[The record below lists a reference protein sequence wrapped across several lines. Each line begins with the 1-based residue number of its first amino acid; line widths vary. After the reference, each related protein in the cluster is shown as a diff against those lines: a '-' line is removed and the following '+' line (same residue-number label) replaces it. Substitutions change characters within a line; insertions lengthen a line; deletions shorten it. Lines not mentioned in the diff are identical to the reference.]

1 MGQAETN
8 ASKRCRLQAARHRC
22 RLFRNN
28 SGMFY
33 NDNGQPVFFGLG
45 NENKK
50 TAGKKVSD
58 IRKSSD
64 DIGYTMVKITPEMV
78 GHTLAVFTSIE
89 YKKPGFKIRKVYPE
103 KSREAK
109 QLVWNNMV
117 VEAGGIAGFACDK
130 ESLDAIFE
138 QFYARFT

>member
-1 MGQAETN
+1 MSEI
-8 ASKRCRLQAARHRC
+8 
-22 RLFRNN
+22 
-28 SGMFY
+28 M
-33 NDNGQPVFFGLG
+33 
-45 NENKK
+45 
-50 TAGKKVSD
+50 
-58 IRKSSD
+58 KSSD
-64 DIGYTMVKITPEMV
+64 DIGYTKVKITPEMV
-78 GHTLAVFTSIE
+78 GQTLAVFTSIE
-89 YKKPGFKIRKVYPE
+89 YKKPGFKIKSIYPE